1 MKKKLMSAF
10 LSERKQCVVHGSK
23 QWMKI
28 DRNKGSPQ
36 ATVLVPLLFLLSFN
50 DQPQSVADR
59 S

>member
-1 MKKKLMSAF
+1 MSAF